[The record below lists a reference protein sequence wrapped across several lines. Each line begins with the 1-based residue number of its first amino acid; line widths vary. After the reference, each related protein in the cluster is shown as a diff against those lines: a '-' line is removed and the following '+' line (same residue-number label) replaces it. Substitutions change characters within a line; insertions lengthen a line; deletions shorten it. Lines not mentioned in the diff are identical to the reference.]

1 MKKSFKIYQID
12 NNAENARYIKF
23 MGLDFI
29 EEMGLTLTK
38 SLYKEVWSDEIE
50 SDSPNNEK
58 LLDKIFEW
66 FNLYAPEN
74 FRGHS
79 LSVSDIIEMDG
90 HYFYCDSYGW
100 KEVEL

>member
-12 NNAENARYIKF
+12 DNAKNARCIKF
-23 MGLDFI
+23 MGLDFV
-29 EEMGLTLTK
+29 EEMGVKLTK
-38 SLYKEVWSDEIE
+38 DMYKEVWSDEIE
-50 SDSPNNEK
+50 SDTSNNEK

-66 FNLYAPEN
+66 FNLYHPEN

-79 LSVSDIIEMDG
+79 LSVSDIIEMDS

-100 KEVEL
+100 EEVEL